1 MMVTLCSF
9 RHRLWRVIRSRG
21 MDVPQTFDAAATI
34 ATYRHVI
41 ALRETTLDERCK
53 RVRRHREQPACCLEK
68 KWHGEDSLHDK
79 TFGEP

>member
-41 ALRETTLDERCK
+41 ALRETTVDELCK
-53 RVRRHREQPACCLEK
+53 AEVDGIANSLRTAWK
-68 KWHGEDSLHDK
+68 KWHGEDSLHEK
-79 TFGEP
+79 TLGEA